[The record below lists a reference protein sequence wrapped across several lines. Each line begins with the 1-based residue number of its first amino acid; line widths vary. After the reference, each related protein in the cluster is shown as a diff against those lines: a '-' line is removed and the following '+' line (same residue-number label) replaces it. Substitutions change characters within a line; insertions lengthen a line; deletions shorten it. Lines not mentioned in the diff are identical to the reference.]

1 MAGTAGRTGTDEKT
15 STVRAVN
22 RAIDVLFS
30 FDGAGGPLTV
40 AEIARKTGLNRATVY
55 RLLDTLAET
64 DMIATVGEPP
74 RFRLGHGAMRLGR
87 IWAAQIDIGVLAR
100 PVLDGLRDETGES
113 ASLFLLRDDRQICV
127 LESPSRQPLSM
138 SRGIGEMEPGF
149 RGASGKVILAWLDE
163 AHAASLVDKGGGD
176 KGGQDGRRA
185 VIGKD
190 LAKIRRD
197 GYAVSHGE
205 VFIGA
210 LAISVPVFDGN
221 GEIMGSLSLYGPKA
235 RMRSDLL
242 PGFVK
247 KVVAGGAR
255 LSAALGFQGP
265 R

>member
-1 MAGTAGRTGTDEKT
+1 MAVTRRTPRTPRPGEKKG
-15 STVRAVN
+15 TVRAVN

-87 IWAAQIDIGVLAR
+87 IWTAQIDLGVLAR
-100 PVLDGLRDETGES
+100 PVLDALRDETGES

-163 AHAASLVDKGGGD
+163 AHAASLIEAGGR
-176 KGGQDGRRA
+176 DGRRA
-185 VIGKD
+185 LIGKD

-205 VFIGA
+205 VFVGA

-221 GEIMGSLSLYGPKA
+221 GQIMGSLSLYGPKA

-255 LSAALGFQGP
+255 LSAALGCRGP
-265 R
+265 G